1 MNATVTFWSRGKLQL
16 PLVRHGRMVLD
27 RLRDLLTSSGE
38 DDREL
43 YRCVN
48 CGDEFE
54 RPYQECPDCGGPYV
68 APVEDAGRNA

>member
-1 MNATVTFWSRGKLQL
+1 
-16 PLVRHGRMVLD
+16 MVLD
-27 RLRDLLTSSGE
+27 RLRDLLDSSD

-54 RPYQECPDCGGPYV
+54 RAFRECPACGGPYV
-68 APVEDAGRNA
+68 APVDGDSRNA